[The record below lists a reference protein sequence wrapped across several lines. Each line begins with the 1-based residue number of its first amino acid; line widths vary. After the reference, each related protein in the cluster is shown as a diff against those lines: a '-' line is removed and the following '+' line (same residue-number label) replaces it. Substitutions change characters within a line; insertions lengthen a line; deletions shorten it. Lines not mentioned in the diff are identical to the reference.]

1 MKKERIAAGLLALS
15 LLTGCSSSHVAA
27 DPDDMAFLA
36 ADMKRDSTIVTVN
49 GKPVEAEKYLF
60 WLVNAIETMRKYGI
74 LTDETWDQTYGERS
88 LSDAIKADALET
100 TKLYQ
105 IIELKAEEMGVT
117 ITAEQEEQMTQ
128 ELESMVE
135 QSGGEE
141 EFQVRL
147 DALCITKDSFAALNR
162 IYFLNEGIR
171 KKLEESGELTVTD
184 QDLADY
190 MEENGVYAAKHILI
204 STRRISEDGMSYEEY
219 SDEEKQAALELANSL
234 RQQLTQAGDSQEL
247 FDQLMSEYSEDGRNP
262 ADGALYYPEG
272 YTYIPTGQMVAAF
285 ENGAKALEVGQISQ
299 PIESEFGY
307 HIIQRI
313 SVDEEEAKQY
323 CNESYKFNQI
333 TEQWLDQA
341 EVTTTAAYDELDPK
355 TFYERLQGVVM
366 ARADAGSLLGSQ
378 EPQESAT
385 K

>member
-171 KKLEESGELTVTD
+171 KKLEETIWRRTGCMPPSTV
-184 QDLADY
+184 
-190 MEENGVYAAKHILI
+190 
-204 STRRISEDGMSYEEY
+204 
-219 SDEEKQAALELANSL
+219 
-234 RQQLTQAGDSQEL
+234 
-247 FDQLMSEYSEDGRNP
+247 
-262 ADGALYYPEG
+262 
-272 YTYIPTGQMVAAF
+272 
-285 ENGAKALEVGQISQ
+285 
-299 PIESEFGY
+299 
-307 HIIQRI
+307 
-313 SVDEEEAKQY
+313 
-323 CNESYKFNQI
+323 
-333 TEQWLDQA
+333 
-341 EVTTTAAYDELDPK
+341 
-355 TFYERLQGVVM
+355 
-366 ARADAGSLLGSQ
+366 
-378 EPQESAT
+378 
-385 K
+385 